1 MNKTDPQTAEAM
13 PRPLEGRR
21 IGISIS
27 ESNDLPALGL
37 GNDIVNGLTVDLARR
52 LITLGASVVLGQNW
66 RTGGIMEAV
75 ARFALSYKS
84 QSGPTEQPLIFN
96 YLAFPD
102 KPSLSDSDRKDLESI
117 LSIGTVRWTD
127 CQNDILRAL
136 GQTSKPIDFGQYGK
150 RLIVDLAKSQP
161 LVPDLRRAFDLA
173 AMRFT
178 LTQQCDT
185 RLVIGGR
192 TGTYQGLAP
201 GVIEEAWWTILL
213 GKKLVV
219 CGGMG
224 GAARAVVTRDCP
236 QAQEVMKDDSHPL
249 AAAFLKDLHSIANSE
264 ISELCVEAILIAL
277 HG

>member
-1 MNKTDPQTAEAM
+1 MNKSDLQTAGVM

-27 ESNDLPALGL
+27 ETDDLPALGL
-37 GNDIVNGLTVDLARR
+37 GNEIVNGLTVDLARR
-52 LITLGASVVLGQNW
+52 LIALGASVVLGHNW

-102 KPSLSDSDRKDLESI
+102 KPSLSESDRKELESI
-117 LSIGTVRWTD
+117 VSIGTIQWTD
-127 CQNDILRAL
+127 DILRAL
-136 GQTSKPIDFGQYGK
+136 GEASRPIDFGQYGK
-150 RLIVDLAKSQP
+150 RIIVDLAKSLP
-161 LVPDLRRAFDLA
+161 PDLRRAFDLA

-192 TGTYQGLAP
+192 TRNYQGLAP
-201 GVIEEAWWTILL
+201 GIIEEAWWTILL

-219 CGGMG
+219 CSGMG
-224 GAARAVVTRDCP
+224 GAACAIIAPGSP
-236 QAQEVMKDDSHPL
+236 QAQEVMRDEFHPL
-249 AAAFLKDLHSIANSE
+249 ARAYLNDLYSTAPSVV
-264 ISELCVEAILIAL
+264 SELSVEAILINL
-277 HG
+277 VG

>member
-1 MNKTDPQTAEAM
+1 MNKSDPHTAEVM

-27 ESNDLPALGL
+27 ESDDLPALGL
-37 GNDIVNGLTVDLARR
+37 GNEIVNGLTVDLARR
-52 LITLGASVVLGQNW
+52 LIALGASVVLGHNW

-102 KPSLSDSDRKDLESI
+102 KPSLSESDRKELESI
-117 LSIGTVRWTD
+117 VSIGTIRWTD
-127 CQNDILRAL
+127 CEDDVLRAL
-136 GQTSKPIDFGQYGK
+136 DGASRPIDLGQYGK
-150 RLIVDLAKSQP
+150 RIIVDLAKSLP
-161 LVPDLRRAFDLA
+161 PDLQRAFDLA

-192 TGTYQGLAP
+192 TRNYQGLAP
-201 GVIEEAWWTILL
+201 GIIEEAWWTIIL

-219 CGGMG
+219 CSGMG
-224 GAARAVVTRDCP
+224 GAACAIIAPDSP
-236 QAQEVMKDDSHPL
+236 QAQEVMREDSHPL
-249 AAAFLKDLHSIANSE
+249 ARAYLNDLYSTAPSVV
-264 ISELCVEAILIAL
+264 SELSVEAILINL
-277 HG
+277 VG